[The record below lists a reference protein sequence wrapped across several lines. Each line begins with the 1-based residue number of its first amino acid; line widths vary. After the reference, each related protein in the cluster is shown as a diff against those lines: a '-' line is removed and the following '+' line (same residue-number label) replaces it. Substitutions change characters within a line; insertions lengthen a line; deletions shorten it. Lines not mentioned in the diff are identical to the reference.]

1 MANEQLE
8 LDDNTIKATKK
19 NHGGSAEL
27 SDSNIKNVVNDWF
40 KGGDKRKKV
49 EETYGKMPKWNVSKV
64 TDMSELF
71 LDMENFNENISEWD
85 VSNVTNMHGMFEGAW
100 FFDQPLNDWDVSKV
114 TDMADMFDS
123 SNSPNPSSFNQDI
136 SRWDVSKVTNMSY
149 MFCGSD
155 RGRHDFNQ
163 PIGNWDVSKV
173 TDMSSMFE
181 HASFNQP
188 IGDWDVSKVTNM
200 NRMFYGAEAFN
211 QDISQWNVSNVT
223 NMNEMFYGAAAF
235 NRVVFQ
241 PQWNISNNDHDDSS
255 SESNSEPE
263 PESEADPEPEP
274 APDNS
279 NKAKWTEIHKTLKEM
294 EVNSRLPI
302 NITKSVK
309 FIDPISQEPET
320 DIHIEKY
327 ISEDPDNVVL
337 MYLVDLKDKQGKSKK
352 EERYF
357 FTQRSTILNMTNDSN
372 SVFYGCYKTST
383 THIPR
388 ADNVFKD
395 KHYLGLR
402 SIGLIGGPNNYCIID
417 AIENNQLHQL
427 FVIHN
432 TEHSFPSFVTKHVLG
447 PDPNIVSALHCQ
459 DGHKS
464 GISVAVAGYPCTKEA
479 NQDNRTK
486 GGKQKNKKTKLT
498 RSLRNSKPSKRKTR
512 KRS

>member
-1 MANEQLE
+1 MF
-8 LDDNTIKATKK
+8 
-19 NHGGSAEL
+19 HGA
-27 SDSNIKNVVNDWF
+27 
-40 KGGDKRKKV
+40 
-49 EETYGKMPKWNVSKV
+49 
-64 TDMSELF
+64 
-71 LDMENFNENISEWD
+71 
-85 VSNVTNMHGMFEGAW
+85 
-100 FFDQPLNDWDVSKV
+100 
-114 TDMADMFDS
+114 S
-123 SNSPNPSSFNQDI
+123 S
-136 SRWDVSKVTNMSY
+136 
-149 MFCGSD
+149 
-155 RGRHDFNQ
+155 
-163 PIGNWDVSKV
+163 
-173 TDMSSMFE
+173 
-181 HASFNQP
+181 
-188 IGDWDVSKVTNM
+188 
-200 NRMFYGAEAFN
+200 FN

-223 NMNEMFYGAAAF
+223 DMYGMFEEASSFNQDISRWNPEPNMYTT
-235 NRVVFQ
+235 
-241 PQWNISNNDHDDSS
+241 NIVTNDDLWDDSS
-255 SESNSEPE
+255 SESH
-263 PESEADPEPEP
+263 SEAEP

-279 NKAKWTEIHKTLKEM
+279 NKAKWIEIHKTLKEM
-294 EVNSRLPI
+294 EINARLPI

-320 DIHIEKY
+320 VIHIEKY
-327 ISEDPDNVVL
+327 ISEEPDNVVL
-337 MYLVDLKDKQGKSKK
+337 MYLVDLKDKQGKPKK

-357 FTQRSTILNMTNDSN
+357 FTQRSTILNMANDSN

-459 DGHKS
+459 EGHKS
-464 GISVAVAGYPCTKEA
+464 SISVAVAGYPSTKEA
-479 NQDNRTK
+479 NSDKRTK

-512 KRS
+512 RRS

>member
-1 MANEQLE
+1 
-8 LDDNTIKATKK
+8 
-19 NHGGSAEL
+19 
-27 SDSNIKNVVNDWF
+27 
-40 KGGDKRKKV
+40 
-49 EETYGKMPKWNVSKV
+49 
-64 TDMSELF
+64 
-71 LDMENFNENISEWD
+71 MEIN
-85 VSNVTNMHGMFEGAW
+85 A
-100 FFDQPLNDWDVSKV
+100 
-114 TDMADMFDS
+114 
-123 SNSPNPSSFNQDI
+123 
-136 SRWDVSKVTNMSY
+136 
-149 MFCGSD
+149 
-155 RGRHDFNQ
+155 
-163 PIGNWDVSKV
+163 
-173 TDMSSMFE
+173 
-181 HASFNQP
+181 
-188 IGDWDVSKVTNM
+188 
-200 NRMFYGAEAFN
+200 
-211 QDISQWNVSNVT
+211 
-223 NMNEMFYGAAAF
+223 
-235 NRVVFQ
+235 
-241 PQWNISNNDHDDSS
+241 
-255 SESNSEPE
+255 
-263 PESEADPEPEP
+263 
-274 APDNS
+274 
-279 NKAKWTEIHKTLKEM
+279 
-294 EVNSRLPI
+294 RLPI

-357 FTQRSTILNMTNDSN
+357 FTQRSSILNMANDSN

-459 DGHKS
+459 EGYKS
-464 GISVAVAGYPCTKEA
+464 GISVAVAGYPSTKEA

-486 GGKQKNKKTKLT
+486 GGNKRVNKHRNATQKRIKRNKTVKK
-498 RSLRNSKPSKRKTR
+498 K
-512 KRS
+512 